1 MDVGSRTRNGFALL
15 RDFEKQCSCGA
26 KRFLHVTKTVQI
38 SSLFRSKRKPKQKCT
53 AKPRREL
60 AMSLKYFNVAS
71 DAQTP
76 VVDLPPS
83 QGGLAVSPF
92 SAVFS

>member
-1 MDVGSRTRNGFALL
+1 
-15 RDFEKQCSCGA
+15 
-26 KRFLHVTKTVQI
+26 
-38 SSLFRSKRKPKQKCT
+38 
-53 AKPRREL
+53 
-60 AMSLKYFNVAS
+60 MSLKYFNVAS